1 MTTSSLG
8 PSHPPTPGQPGANG
22 NILVS
27 IILPAYNEAEALP
40 TVLSDLQ
47 RVVDDRYEIIVVDDG
62 STDNTV
68 AVASDY
74 PCRVIEHQF
83 NRGKGAAVQTGLSK
97 ARGQYLVVMDAN
109 GTYPASA
116 VPRIVELLASHD
128 LVRCERINMSTYQ
141 TISARLWNWTLD
153 RLLSLV
159 NGLDDADQLSGMYG
173 LRRESVM
180 RMQLESLGFAIEAEI
195 GVKARLQGLRI
206 ATFPVEYQ
214 PRHGER
220 PLYEQW
226 LNRFFTFAHLLII
239 VLTYNPLATF
249 ITPGLLIMLLA
260 LVGAA
265 ILREDHIVTPYL
277 GLSVHSFIVMALGA
291 VAAFQLVVF
300 GMAAALYGVEAGY
313 RPPKW
318 LIRASSRTFRLGS
331 AAVGMVT
338 AVWAA
343 VNAAQMIIRWITVG
357 PVVFTETRA
366 LVLAVT
372 LMVLGLQVVSAALF
386 LSIFAGRL
394 QRLAQLPVSE
404 VRALAGDAR

>member
-1 MTTSSLG
+1 MTATPLN
-8 PSHPPTPGQPGANG
+8 PSRPSAPDQPGADG
-22 NILVS
+22 NIRVS

-47 RVVDDRYEIIVVDDG
+47 RVVDNLYEIIVVDDG

-68 AVASDY
+68 AIASDY

-128 LVRCERINMSTYQ
+128 LVRCERVNAGDYQPFST
-141 TISARLWNWTLD
+141 RLWMWSLS

-159 NGLDDADQLSGMYG
+159 NGLDGVDQLSGMYG
-173 LRRESVM
+173 LRREAVLP
-180 RMQLESLGFAIEAEI
+180 MQLESLGFAIEAEI
-195 GVKARLQGLRI
+195 GIKARLQGLRL

-214 PRHGER
+214 PRRGER
-220 PLYEQW
+220 PRHPQW
-226 LNRFFTFAHLLII
+226 RDRFLTFAHVL
-239 VLTYNPLATF
+239 VMALTYNPLATF
-249 ITPGLLIMLLA
+249 ITPGLLVMLAA

-265 ILREDHIVTPYL
+265 FLREDRVFRPYF
-277 GLSVHSFIVMALGA
+277 GLSIHSFIVMALGA

-318 LIRASSRTFRLGS
+318 LIRTSSRAFRLGS
-331 AAVGMVT
+331 AAVGLVL
-338 AVWAA
+338 ALWAA
-343 VNAAQMIIRWITVG
+343 VSIARMIMRWIVIG
-357 PVVFTETRA
+357 PVIFTETRA
-366 LVLAVT
+366 LVLAAT
-372 LMVLGLQVVSAALF
+372 LMVLGLQIVSAALF

-404 VRALAGDAR
+404 VRAAAGGPR